1 MQGGVWSSTVVRND
15 GDAMDLIKKQYKS
28 GKLLATVCSG
38 STVLINAKII
48 SPRLTVTGSPSIAID
63 LENAGATYLD
73 QPVVRVNNLITGRS
87 PGGEDNLLFTT
98 AIAKALKERRQ
109 LKDLVRSL
117 KKILSQ

>member
-1 MQGGVWSSTVVRND
+1 
-15 GDAMDLIKKQYKS
+15 MDLIKKQYKS

-38 STVLINAKII
+38 STVLINSKII
-48 SPRLTVTGSPSIAID
+48 TRGMTVTGSPSIAID
-63 LENAGATYLD
+63 LTNAGATYLD

-98 AIAKALKERRQ
+98 AIAKALKEKRQ
-109 LKDLVRSL
+109 LKSLVRDL